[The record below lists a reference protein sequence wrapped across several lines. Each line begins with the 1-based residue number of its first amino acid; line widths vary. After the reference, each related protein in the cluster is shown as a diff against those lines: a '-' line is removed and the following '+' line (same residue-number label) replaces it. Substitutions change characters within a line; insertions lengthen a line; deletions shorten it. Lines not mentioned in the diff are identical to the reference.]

1 MTKKY
6 QPLAGRHE
14 DPVATALRIAE
25 EYSSVEHSQAFGDEG
40 KELRRL
46 ARAYLAGNLERI
58 PDPLP
63 LNALASAELARLF
76 PAKSHDEMHNPV
88 YLYVVRLERLRQA
101 LIHRFQFP
109 ADNPLA
115 AMYTCPVC
123 GYPELAEPA
132 YDAYNC
138 SSFEICPSCGVEF
151 GNDDF
156 HISLPRAET
165 HRLLREKWIADGT
178 LWWSTTQPPPPDWDP
193 LDQLRKAGLSLDA

>member
-25 EYSSVEHSQAFGDEG
+25 EYSSVEHSQSFGDEG
-40 KELRRL
+40 NELRRL
-46 ARAYLAGNLERI
+46 ARAYLAGSLERI

-76 PAKSHDEMHNPV
+76 PAKSREEMNNPV

-101 LIHRFQFP
+101 LMHRFQFP

-132 YDAYNC
+132 YDAYDC
-138 SSFEICPSCGVEF
+138 SSFEICPSCWTEF
-151 GNDDF
+151 GYDDF
-156 HISLPRAET
+156 YADRNRADV
-165 HRLLREKWIADGT
+165 HLMMRKKWLADGAPWHFGT
-178 LWWSTTQPPPPDWDP
+178 PPENWDP